1 MQDFLVDS
9 TFAVGAIVANNAL
22 DKLLDDDQPILKDGG
37 SGCPMVWLVLKVR
50 NMPHSF
56 MVLFLMK

>member
-22 DKLLDDDQPILKDGG
+22 DKLLDDDQPLSNPQGWWKWLSHG
-37 SGCPMVWLVLKVR
+37 MVGA
-50 NMPHSF
+50 
-56 MVLFLMK
+56 